1 MLRAF
6 APRVDEP
13 QRQDPARYRPLTLR
27 RGVRSV
33 EAVLDGMIDRECE
46 YQALEALKLRRYGAR
61 HEHDES
67 EHLKDCYE
75 IRRARKQ
82 EEKNCG

>member
-1 MLRAF
+1 
-6 APRVDEP
+6 
-13 QRQDPARYRPLTLR
+13 
-27 RGVRSV
+27 
-33 EAVLDGMIDRECE
+33 MIDRECE